1 MRSTQFAKSCVVA
14 ALLVPAVAAH
24 ADDDAL
30 SRDVVSCIEA
40 AAGTAG
46 IDPSMVPR
54 LFTRKCSAACPGL
67 AAYPTTDPGGD
78 FWKPLASG
86 CGLFCSDAAMTAFES
101 AKPSRRWLQLATTC
115 GPERYGLPTAQASL
129 MSDVWFVAHT
139 IGDWLARANREAG
152 PKSRLALDD
161 LAKTLPRDR
170 WVLPLPASLPGW
182 YEDLPR
188 AGYGFDS
195 VFAPDYVI
203 VSAHEVSI
211 GAVPEAKLTLQG
223 AKLPTDWPGKVVPLS
238 ALKKLQEPFRRP
250 VQPVAGG
257 NRGVLGPPPSVADAT
272 INKVRASAPVVLA
285 DGSLSAARLVDVV
298 EALGE
303 NGARFGVT
311 HSGGDVGEHS
321 VLLTTRP
328 IAIGPVTD
336 HLSLQHFLA
345 PRENRTAKRGVVV
358 WINVQDAT
366 VQDLAGEMNRLYAQ
380 GVRLVVLDDENEG
393 LTTITRGSLAKDAIR
408 PVITAHLA
416 EIRRCYETGLKWHA
430 LYGRVVV
437 QFTISVDGTVVAST
451 TQDSTLDDATVE
463 YCINEAVRT
472 WTFPKPSGGPVVV
485 SYPFVLKMPD
495 KK

>member
-1 MRSTQFAKSCVVA
+1 MATRVLLMM
-14 ALLVPAVAAH
+14 LLVGQAATAR
-24 ADDDAL
+24 ADDEAL
-30 SRDVVSCIEA
+30 FRDVVGCIEG

-46 IDPSMVPR
+46 IDPFMVPR
-54 LFTRKCSAACPGL
+54 LFTRKCAAACPGL
-67 AAYPTTDPGGD
+67 ADYSTTEPGGD

-86 CGLFCSDAAMTAFES
+86 CGLFCSDASKTAFES
-101 AKPSRRWLQLATTC
+101 AKPSRRWLQLATMC

-129 MSDVWFVAHT
+129 MSDVWFVVHT
-139 IGDWLARANREAG
+139 IGDWLARANRDAG
-152 PKSRLALDD
+152 SKSRLALDD

-182 YEDLPR
+182 YEELPR
-188 AGYGFDS
+188 AGLGFDD

-203 VSAHEVSI
+203 ISAHEVSF
-211 GAVPEAKLTLQG
+211 GAIPEAKLTLQG
-223 AKLPTDWPGKVVPLS
+223 AKLPTDWPGKVVPLA

-250 VQPVAGG
+250 VQPVAGT

-285 DGSLSAARLVDVV
+285 DASLPASRLVDVV
-298 EALGE
+298 AALGD

-311 HSGGDVGEHS
+311 HGRGDVGEHS
-321 VLLTTRP
+321 VLLTARP

-345 PRENRTAKRGVVV
+345 PREKMTAKRGVVV

-366 VQDLAGEMNRLYAQ
+366 VQDLADEMNRLYDQ
-380 GVRLVVLDDENEG
+380 GVRLVVLDKENDG
-393 LTTITRGSLAKDAIR
+393 LTTITHGTLTKDAIR

-416 EIRRCYETGLKWHA
+416 EIRSCYVSGLKWHP
-430 LYGRVVV
+430 LYGRVIV
-437 QFTISVDGTVVAST
+437 QFTISEDGTVVWAR

-463 YCINEAVRT
+463 YCISDAVRT

-485 SYPFVLKMPD
+485 SYPFVLKMPE